1 MKKVSKKAPNGINHE
16 GTSAWAWGKLI
27 GDPKTIKKAE
37 VVSYFSKI
45 FTLDD
50 LSKKLKN
57 SPPKWLL

>member
-1 MKKVSKKAPNGINHE
+1 MKKVSKTPNTINNS

-45 FTLDD
+45 YTLDD